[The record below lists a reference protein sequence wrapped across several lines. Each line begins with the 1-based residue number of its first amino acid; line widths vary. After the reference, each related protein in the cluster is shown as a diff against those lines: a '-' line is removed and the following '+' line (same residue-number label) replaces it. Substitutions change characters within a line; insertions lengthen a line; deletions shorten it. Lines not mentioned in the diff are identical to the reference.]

1 MEHEQNIEG
10 ARRVLGDIVDR
21 AAIAGE
27 HFTITRNGKPKAVI
41 VGLDWYE
48 QAKAALEGED
58 GEELAARYGEQQ

>member
-1 MEHEQNIEG
+1 MEHEQNIEE

-48 QAKAALEGED
+48 SAQALIRGSQGRPQHD
-58 GEELAARYGEQQ
+58 TEEN